1 MPRYKKWTFIVMMKC
16 LIKVGSG
23 GNLTNDACNGV
34 FNGLACQ
41 ALLISGQVDVQGQ
54 YRCMSSRLHNK
65 FPIQSMHG
73 ESYTHAQVLE
83 FVLRSYSGKHFHRL
97 DLNAVAIAMCTAA
110 MNDLP
115 QSGV

>member
-83 FVLRSYSGKHFHRL
+83 FVLRS